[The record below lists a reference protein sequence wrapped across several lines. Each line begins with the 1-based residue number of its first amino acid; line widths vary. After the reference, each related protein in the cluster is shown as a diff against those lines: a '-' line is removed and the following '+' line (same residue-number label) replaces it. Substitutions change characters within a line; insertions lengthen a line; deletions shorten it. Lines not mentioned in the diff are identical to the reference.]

1 MMTTAV
7 IVLVLLL
14 IPSLVLNYLVV
25 TKAVRLN
32 ETLLIGSESI
42 EEALDEIND
51 AYGTVG
57 RILQSPLAANDP
69 KIVQIHKELK
79 RVHVKLL
86 AVADRLVSSWN
97 EDEEDTTGEA

>member
-1 MMTTAV
+1 MTVAV
-7 IVLVLLL
+7 IVLTLLL
-14 IPSLVLNYLVV
+14 IPSVVLNVYIMS
-25 TKAVRLN
+25 KAVRLN

-42 EEALDEIND
+42 EDALDEIND

-57 RILQSPLAANDP
+57 KILQSPLAANDP

-97 EDEEDTTGEA
+97 DDEDEDDASEE